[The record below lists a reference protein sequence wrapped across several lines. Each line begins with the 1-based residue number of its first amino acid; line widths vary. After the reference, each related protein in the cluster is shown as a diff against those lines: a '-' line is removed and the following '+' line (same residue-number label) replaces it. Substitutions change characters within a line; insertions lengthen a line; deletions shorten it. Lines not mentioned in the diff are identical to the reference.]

1 MRWGWRFLDSI
12 KHSISP
18 QLHQAALKAMAFKE
32 PKFNSWNYR
41 KIEVHPSDLAAALPR
56 LAEFG
61 FRGLNLT
68 IPHKV
73 DALQL
78 ISSIDQQALVMGA
91 VNTLSFENNGWKG
104 YNTDGVGLSRA
115 IKQSFQ
121 KTMKDCNVLIVG
133 AGGAARA
140 AVVQCLQDGC
150 TNLAIFNRTV
160 DRAKELCKSL
170 KRNGV
175 NDDVRVLDSIFNPFS
190 GSDLPILII
199 NATSVGLR
207 SDDPAPIDLSVF
219 SGDVFVFDRYTTP
232 GHQVIDQLMR
242 WVISGPMA

>member
-1 MRWGWRFLDSI
+1 MRWGWRFLDFPLSI
-12 KHSISP
+12 LSVLNCIN
-18 QLHQAALKAMAFKE
+18 AALKAMAFKE

-121 KTMKDCNVLIVG
+121 K
-133 AGGAARA
+133 
-140 AVVQCLQDGC
+140 
-150 TNLAIFNRTV
+150 
-160 DRAKELCKSL
+160 
-170 KRNGV
+170 
-175 NDDVRVLDSIFNPFS
+175 DDERL
-190 GSDLPILII
+190 
-199 NATSVGLR
+199 
-207 SDDPAPIDLSVF
+207 
-219 SGDVFVFDRYTTP
+219 
-232 GHQVIDQLMR
+232 
-242 WVISGPMA
+242 